1 MLSVYKPEA
10 EHHCKCVHACVY
22 LYVFVYISAVAGVCV
37 CLFVSQSCWYRILH
51 HANLVEENKDVL
63 QTLFV

>member
-37 CLFVSQSCWYRILH
+37 CVFVCEP
-51 HANLVEENKDVL
+51 NLLVQNTAPCKSG
-63 QTLFV
+63 